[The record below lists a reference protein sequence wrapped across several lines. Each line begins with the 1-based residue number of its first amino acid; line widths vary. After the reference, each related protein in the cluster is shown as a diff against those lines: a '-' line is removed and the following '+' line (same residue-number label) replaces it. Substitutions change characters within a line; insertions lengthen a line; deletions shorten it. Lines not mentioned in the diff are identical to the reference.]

1 MDSRLCC
8 LSQRLFCDW
17 LIYDV
22 LHWNPTRD
30 RRIRGISTVLL
41 GSLITINNT
50 IILVH
55 SVIKF
60 LDIIFLF
67 IDKVRASM
75 VRSFKIQRKSKSKN
89 FARGAKIIVLKIV
102 LKNVYKLKNIK
113 LISIF
118 FSFILKKIFANTL
131 NFLEKIRKPIKTF
144 KRAANLTL

>member
-1 MDSRLCC
+1 M
-8 LSQRLFCDW
+8 
-17 LIYDV
+17 
-22 LHWNPTRD
+22 
-30 RRIRGISTVLL
+30 LL

-118 FSFILKKIFANTL
+118 FSFILKK
-131 NFLEKIRKPIKTF
+131 NFDIRISIK
-144 KRAANLTL
+144 N

>member
-1 MDSRLCC
+1 
-8 LSQRLFCDW
+8 
-17 LIYDV
+17 
-22 LHWNPTRD
+22 
-30 RRIRGISTVLL
+30 VLL

-50 IILVH
+50 IILVRR
-55 SVIKF
+55 VIKF

-89 FARGAKIIVLKIV
+89 FARGAKIIVLKII
-102 LKNVYKLKNIK
+102 LKNVYKRKNIK

-131 NFLEKIRKPIKTF
+131 NFLEKIRKPNKTEKEF
-144 KRAANLTL
+144 KEF